1 MNFNLKMI
9 LLQARHP
16 IATAK
21 LMTKIIA
28 VILADPGSPSNAG
41 TVLDL
46 TIEFF
51 EETKRPEL
59 IPEYADQVLTKLNEI
74 QNSALRIGTI
84 AASTMEFTLE
94 FHKVFSQSN
103 SELRARL
110 EDIRAKGQ
118 VPCSKQV

>member
-1 MNFNLKMI
+1 MNYTLKMI

-21 LMTKIIA
+21 LMTKIMA
-28 VILADPGSPSNAG
+28 VIIDDPDSPSNAG
-41 TVLDL
+41 TMLDL

-51 EETKRPEL
+51 EEIKRPEL
-59 IPEYADQVLTKLNEI
+59 IPEYAGQVLARLNEI
-74 QNSALRIGTI
+74 QNSVLRIWTI
-84 AASTMEFTLE
+84 AASTMEFTFE
-94 FHKVFSQSN
+94 FHKAFSQSN

-118 VPCSKQV
+118 VSCSKQA

>member
-1 MNFNLKMI
+1 MNYTLKMT
-9 LLQARHP
+9 LLQFRHP
-16 IATAK
+16 VATAK
-21 LMTKIIA
+21 LMTKIMATI
-28 VILADPGSPSNAG
+28 IDDPDSPSNAG

-51 EETKRPEL
+51 EEIKRPEL
-59 IPEYADQVLTKLNEI
+59 IPEYAGQVLARLNEI
-74 QNSALRIGTI
+74 QNSVLRIGTI
-84 AASTMEFTLE
+84 AASTMEFTFE

-118 VPCSKQV
+118 VPCSKQA